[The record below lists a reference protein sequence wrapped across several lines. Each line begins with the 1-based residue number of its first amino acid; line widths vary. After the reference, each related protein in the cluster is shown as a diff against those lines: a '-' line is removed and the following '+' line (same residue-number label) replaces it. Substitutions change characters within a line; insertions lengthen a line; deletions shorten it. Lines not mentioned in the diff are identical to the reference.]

1 MRELEGSW
9 AMESLERLGSVG
21 QRLRGREGVLS
32 NHKRRS
38 PGLWGAYCRIGRP
51 AFMRD
56 GGHTETHVNRRAE
69 EKGMDWIR
77 RYEKGRIDRIWQPVL
92 IWGLS
97 DGDKFPRAPNSWLV

>member
-1 MRELEGSW
+1 MWHGIVDIKLTNESSSRKGEEALSEARCLSLKCRQESPVRELEGSW

-56 GGHTETHVNRRAE
+56 GGHTAE
-69 EKGMDWIR
+69 
-77 RYEKGRIDRIWQPVL
+77 
-92 IWGLS
+92 
-97 DGDKFPRAPNSWLV
+97 